1 MFTPNPRPKALFRQA
16 RLALALLLLAS
27 LAPACAKSKTP
38 TPTPGGTGAT
48 GLTYARPALAVGATT
63 GGESGMRLALSAAA
77 EQPVAQASVP
87 LAPSEPLTTD
97 QALAVLMRL
106 PPMPTD
112 PEQAQPFRLPPQT
125 LPAPRPGQTLQQ
137 PFPPPQTVQ
146 PGPQPASG
154 PLHVLRYSPEGDVD
168 LAPFLSLTFDQPMVA
183 LTAIEDLAAKDVPV
197 KLTPQPEGA
206 WRWVGTKTLV
216 FEPALRFPMATRYQV
231 EVPAGTTSAVG
242 GKLAEK
248 VSFSFTT
255 PPPRLQSFHPSSGPQ
270 VRNPLLFAA
279 FDQRIDPQAVL
290 RTISLRAGNQ
300 SFALVLATAEEVAKD
315 ETVSNMVKNSVEG
328 RWLAF
333 RPSELLPYN
342 TTANVDIGP
351 ETPSAEGPLTTQS
364 AQSFSFQ
371 TYGPL
376 QVLEKQCGWGDQCR
390 PMMPWYVRF
399 SNPLDA
405 QAFDE
410 AMVQISPELPGGKLS
425 ISGETLVIEGRS
437 AGRTTY
443 RVTLKA
449 SIQDRFGQTL
459 GKDQTV
465 SFAVGS
471 SEPYLATY
479 GETLV
484 VLDPASKPTYS
495 IFSIN
500 YDSVDLTAYAVQP
513 EDWAAFQKYMLD
525 AYNTRSPGK
534 PPGRQVLSQKVAIE
548 KTPDTLV
555 ETPID
560 LSKLLTNGCGHLIL
574 IIEAEPP
581 AAQGQFRQEPR
592 VIRVW
597 VQATGIALDAFVDG
611 GQITAWANSLSDGA
625 PLANVEIALLSS
637 GAKAKTGSDGLTRLP
652 LPTVRTDNSG
662 YLTAHLGSDSAL
674 LPEQSYWWGSNWQR
688 VEPVD
693 ECRWYVFDDRAMYR
707 PGEQVHF
714 KGWVRI
720 VGLQEGADV
729 FRLPAAGTSLSYQVL
744 DSRDNELLNGTLV
757 TSALGGFDGYFQ
769 LPETMNLG
777 QAFLRFRLSGAN
789 AAATE
794 FGHIFQVQEFRRPEF
809 EVSTRVSE
817 GAHFAG
823 GHATA
828 TVEAK
833 YYAGGPL
840 PNAAVNWQVTSQPG
854 TYHPPNWDDF
864 DFGIWTPWW
873 RFYEW
878 PPSRGGETRVQSF
891 QGTTDAAGIH
901 TLRIDFSVVDP
912 PRPTSV
918 TAEASVMDVNRQAWA
933 ASSTV
938 LVHPAD
944 LYVGLRTARTFYEQG
959 KPILVD
965 AIVTDLDGKPVADRP
980 IDLRAVRLEWQWNK
994 GTWSEVEVGEQR
1006 LTLGSQA
1013 QPVSGSFD
1021 TPEGGTYRLTA
1032 KITDAQGRAN
1042 LTQLTRWVSGGK
1054 QPAAERVEQEVATLI
1069 PDRKEYQPGD
1079 TAEILVQSPF
1089 APAEGLLTL
1098 RRGGILYTERFRM
1111 QESTYTLRVPIV
1123 EAYIPNLWVQVDLVG
1138 AASRLNSQGQVDA
1151 SLPSRPAYASGILEL
1166 SVPPL
1171 SRTLSVQ
1178 AVPQAKE
1185 LEPGAETVVDVQV
1198 KDASGQPV
1206 AGAELAVAVVD
1217 EAILALTSYQLA
1229 DPLSVFYTHI
1239 DGGVGDYHSRQYIL
1253 LVDPD
1258 SLATRDAV
1266 LAAGAPA
1273 PAPTMVA
1280 ESAKAFD
1287 GGRGGGEAGQAIR
1300 VRSDFNPLAAFEPS
1314 VPTDAQGRA
1323 AVRVKVP
1330 DNLTRYRVMVV
1341 AVAGQKQFGK
1351 GESSITARLPLMARP
1366 SPPRFLNF
1374 GDKFELPVVV
1384 QNQTDAPMTVDV
1396 AVRATNVRLTG
1407 PAGQRLTVP
1416 ARDRREV
1423 RFAFSTESAGTARF
1437 QVGAVS
1443 GAWADAAEFSL
1454 PVYTP
1459 ATTEA
1464 FAVYGTLDQGA
1475 IAQPVQ
1481 APSAVY
1487 PQFGGLEISTSSTAL
1502 QALSD
1507 AVLYLVDYPFEC
1519 AEQLASRILAV
1530 AALRDV
1536 LSAFQSAGL
1545 PKPQEMLSAVQR
1557 DIERLQGLQ
1566 NQDGGFPIW
1575 KRGSES
1581 WPFHSIHALH
1591 ALARAKEKGLSV
1603 PDEMLSRGLDYV
1615 RRIEDKY
1622 PAYYSQDV
1630 RNTLTAYALYV
1641 RARLNDV
1648 DAARARRLVQEQGL
1662 DKLQPE
1668 AIGWLLYVLSGDSKS
1683 ATELD
1688 QIRRHLANR
1697 VVETAGAANF
1707 TTSYREE
1714 DGYLLL
1720 ASNRRAD
1727 GVLLEALI
1735 RDQPQ
1740 SDLIPKLVAGLLSQR
1755 KRGRWDNTQEC
1766 VFILL
1771 ALDQYF
1777 NTYEKQTPEFVA
1789 RVWLG
1794 DQYVA
1799 GFQFAGRSA
1808 DYQAVQV
1815 PMSFLAQ
1822 RAGAQNLILSKDG
1835 VGRLYYRL
1843 GIRYAP
1849 TNLQLD
1855 PLDQGFTVLRVYEAV
1870 DDPQDVTRD
1879 AQGAWHVRA
1888 GARVRVLLTLVA
1900 PTRRYHVALT
1910 DPLPAGFEAIN
1921 PALAVTGS
1929 VPTDPSDSSNRYSWW
1944 RWTWYEHQNLRDQR
1958 AEAFSSLLWDGVYTY
1973 TYVARA
1979 TTPGQFVAPPAKAE
1993 EMYAPETFGRSG
2005 TDRVVVE

>member
-1 MFTPNPRPKALFRQA
+1 MFTANPRPMALFRQA
-16 RLALALLLLAS
+16 RLALALLLLVS

-38 TPTPGGTGAT
+38 TPKPGGDGAT
-48 GLTYARPALAVGATT
+48 GLTYARPAAAVGATT
-63 GGESGMRLALSAAA
+63 GGESGMRLALSAAS
-77 EQPVAQASVP
+77 EEPVVQASVA
-87 LAPSEPLTTD
+87 LAASEPLTTD
-97 QALAVLMRL
+97 QTQAVLNRL
-106 PPMPTD
+106 PAMPTD

-137 PFPPPQTVQ
+137 PFPPPQVVQ
-146 PGPQPASG
+146 PGTQPASG

-168 LAPFLSLTFDQPMVA
+168 LAPFLSVTFDQPMVA

-216 FEPALRFPMATRYQV
+216 FEPTLRFPMATKYQV
-231 EVPAGTTSAVG
+231 EVPVGTTSAVG

-248 VSFSFTT
+248 VSFGFTT
-255 PPPRLQSFHPSSGPQ
+255 PPPRLQSSYPNSGPQ
-270 VRNPLLFAA
+270 VRSPLLFAS

-290 RTISLRAGNQ
+290 KTVSLRAGNQ

-315 ETVSNMVKNSVEG
+315 ETVSDMVKNTVEG

-333 RPSELLPYN
+333 RPSELLPYD
-342 TTANVDIGP
+342 TTVNVDIGP
-351 ETPSAEGPLTTQS
+351 GTPSAEGPLTTQS

-376 QVLEKQCGWGDQCR
+376 RIVENQCGWGDQCR
-390 PMMPWYVRF
+390 PLMPWYVRF
-399 SNPLDA
+399 SNPLDE

-410 AMVQISPELPGGKLS
+410 TMVQISPELPGGKLS

-443 RVTLKA
+443 RVTLKTA
-449 SIQDRFGQTL
+449 IQDRFGQTL
-459 GKDQTV
+459 GTDQTV
-465 SFAVGS
+465 MFDVGS
-471 SEPYLATY
+471 VEPYLATY

-484 VLDPASKPTYS
+484 VLDPAGKPTYS

-500 YDSVDLTAYAVQP
+500 YDSVNLTAYAVEPSQ
-513 EDWAAFQKYMLD
+513 WSAFQQYLQD
-525 AYNTRSPGK
+525 ASNSRTPGN
-534 PPGRQVLSQKVAIE
+534 PPGRQVLSQKVPIE

-560 LSKLLTNGCGHLIL
+560 LGKLLTNGRGHLIL
-574 IIEAEPP
+574 VIEAEPP
-581 AAQGQFRQEPR
+581 AAQGQIRQEPR

-625 PLANVEIALLSS
+625 PLADVEIALVPS
-637 GAKAKTGSDGLTRLP
+637 GAKAKTGNDGLARLP
-652 LPTVRTDNSG
+652 LPTTVGEKPS
-662 YLTAHLGSDSAL
+662 YLTARTQNDSAL
-674 LPEQSYWWGSNWQR
+674 LPEQSYWWGSNWHR

-714 KGWVRI
+714 KGWVRT

-729 FRLPAAGTSLSYQVL
+729 FRLPAAGSSLSYKVL
-744 DSRDNELLNGTLV
+744 DSRDNELLNGRLEIN
-757 TSALGGFDGYFQ
+757 AWGGFDGSFS
-769 LPETMNLG
+769 LPENMNLG
-777 QAFLRFRLSGAN
+777 QAVLRFNLSGAN

-794 FGHIFQVQEFRRPEF
+794 FAHTFQVQEFRRPEF

-817 GAHFAG
+817 GPHFAG
-823 GHATA
+823 GRATA

-840 PNAAVNWQVTSQPG
+840 PNAAVNWQVTSQPT

-873 RFYEW
+873 KFYDWE
-878 PPSRGGETRVQSF
+878 PSRGEARVQSF

-918 TAEASVMDVNRQAWA
+918 IAEASVMDVNRQAWA

-944 LYVGLRTARTFYEQG
+944 LYVGLRTSRTFYEKG
-959 KPILVD
+959 KPILFD
-965 AIVTDLDGKPVADRP
+965 AIVTDLDGKPVADRS
-980 IDLRAVRLEWQWNK
+980 IELRTVRLEWQWNK

-1006 LTLGSQA
+1006 LTLGSQDK
-1013 QPVSGSFD
+1013 PVSGSFD
-1021 TPEGGTYRLTA
+1021 TPEGGTYRITA
-1032 KITDAQGRAN
+1032 TISDAQGRKN

-1054 QPAAERVEQEVATLI
+1054 QPSAEQVQQEEATLI

-1111 QESTYTLRVPIV
+1111 TEQTYTVRVPIT

-1138 AASRLNSQGQVDA
+1138 AAIRLNSQGEADT
-1151 SLPSRPAYASGILEL
+1151 SLPSRPAYAKGSLEL
-1166 SVPPL
+1166 SVPPY

-1178 AVPQAKE
+1178 AVPQARE
-1185 LEPGAETVVDVQV
+1185 LEPGGETVVDVQV
-1198 KDASGQPV
+1198 KDAAGQPV

-1217 EAILALTSYQLA
+1217 EAILALTNYQLA
-1229 DPLSVFYTHI
+1229 DPLAAFYQRR
-1239 DGGVGDYHSRQYIL
+1239 DDGVGDYHSRQYIL
-1253 LVDPD
+1253 LANPEHLMAERTVM
-1258 SLATRDAV
+1258 AMA
-1266 LAAGAPA
+1266 APA
-1273 PAPTMVA
+1273 PAATMVA
-1280 ESAKAFD
+1280 ESAKAYD
-1287 GGRGGGEAGQAIR
+1287 DGRGGGEEANAPIR
-1300 VRSDFNPLAAFEPS
+1300 VRSDFNPLAVFEPS

-1341 AVAGQKQFGK
+1341 AVEGQKQFGK

-1374 GDKFELPVVV
+1374 GDSFELPVVV
-1384 QNQTDAPMTVDV
+1384 QNQTDAPMSVDV

-1423 RFAFSTESAGTARF
+1423 RFAFSTESAGTAHF

-1443 GAWADAAEFSL
+1443 GSWADAAEFSL

-1464 FAVYGTLDQGA
+1464 FAVYGTLDEGS
-1475 IAQPVQ
+1475 IAQPVE
-1481 APSAVY
+1481 APSAAF

-1507 AVLYLVDYPFEC
+1507 AVLYLVSYPFEC

-1536 LSAFQSAGL
+1536 LSAFQATGL
-1545 PKPQEMLSAVQR
+1545 PKPQETLSAVQR
-1557 DIERLQGLQ
+1557 DIEKLQGLQ
-1566 NQDGGFPIW
+1566 NTDGGFPIW
-1575 KRGSES
+1575 KQGSES
-1581 WPFHSIHALH
+1581 WPFHTIHAVH
-1591 ALARAKEKGLSV
+1591 ALARAKEKGFDV
-1603 PDEMLSRGLDYV
+1603 PQDMLSKGLDYL

-1622 PAYYSQDV
+1622 PSWYSQDV

-1641 RARLNDV
+1641 RARLSDV
-1648 DAARARRLVQEQGL
+1648 DTVRARRLVQEQGL

-1755 KRGRWDNTQEC
+1755 KRGRWDNTQEN

-1794 DQYVA
+1794 EQYVA
-1799 GFQFAGRSA
+1799 GFQFVGRST

-1822 RAGAQNLILSKDG
+1822 RSGTQDLILSKDG

-1843 GIRYAP
+1843 GIQYAP
-1849 TNLQLD
+1849 SDLQLE

-1870 DDPQDVTRD
+1870 DDPEDVTRD
-1879 AQGAWHVRA
+1879 AQGTWHVRA
-1888 GARVRVLLTLVA
+1888 GARVRVRLTLVA

-1910 DPLPAGFEAIN
+1910 DPLPAGFETMN
-1921 PALAVTGS
+1921 LTLAVTGS
-1929 VPTDPSDSSNRYSWW
+1929 VPADPANPENRNWW
-1944 RWTWYEHQNLRDQR
+1944 WHWTWYEHQNLRDQR

-1979 TTPGQFVAPPAKAE
+1979 TTPGRFVAPPAKAE

-2005 TDRVVVE
+2005 TDHVVVE